1 MSAGKTAFSRIT
13 VWELSVVRKAKV
25 QRSLGKRSNQI
36 FSETT
41 NFMKMVV
48 KLEKQLS
55 SYGTSPYIP
64 TFTTYTE
71 YTGL

>member
-1 MSAGKTAFSRIT
+1 MECQQERLPESSSIT
-13 VWELSVVRKAKV
+13 VWELSVVRKAKA

-48 KLEKQLS
+48 KLEKAVKFIWYKSIFQLS
-55 SYGTSPYIP
+55 Q
-64 TFTTYTE
+64 
-71 YTGL
+71 